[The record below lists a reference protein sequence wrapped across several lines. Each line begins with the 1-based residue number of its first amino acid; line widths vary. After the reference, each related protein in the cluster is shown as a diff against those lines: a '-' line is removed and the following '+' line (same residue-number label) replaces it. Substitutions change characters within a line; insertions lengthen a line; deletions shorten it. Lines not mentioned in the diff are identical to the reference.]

1 MIFDY
6 PKQRYRRRHGPGGYR
21 VYHPFKEWLRDEFT
35 FRCVFCLSRERWYPF
50 GHVDFSV
57 DHFISQSSGIGVLD
71 YDNLLYACLRCNSFK
86 RDLPRV
92 LDPCVHPYGSHI
104 RVNNDGTVT
113 ALTARGRI
121 LIDTFRLDRA
131 EAIEL
136 RREKFTYFHWLQR
149 NPTDPQ
155 IEPWIRQNFYYPDD
169 LPDLR
174 KKKPPRNSRPQGV
187 ARCYFALRESGKL
200 PESY

>member
-1 MIFDY
+1 CNTFMRNLSIFIF
-6 PKQRYRRRHGPGGYR
+6 P
-21 VYHPFKEWLRDEFT
+21 
-35 FRCVFCLSRERWYPF
+35 C
-50 GHVDFSV
+50 GHL
-57 DHFISQSSGIGVLD
+57 I
-71 YDNLLYACLRCNSFK
+71 
-86 RDLPRV
+86 
-92 LDPCVHPYGSHI
+92 GSHI
-104 RVNNDGTVT
+104 LVNNDGTFMG
-113 ALTARGRI
+113 LTERGRI
-121 LIDTFRLDRA
+121 LIDSFRLDRA

-174 KKKPPRNSRPQGV
+174 KKRPPRNSRPQGV